1 MSFRDSMHHAC
12 CVSEK
17 ILLLIDS
24 FIQPYDD
31 TVKKILSEV
40 LMELLTVRGE
50 TMVVSLQVLA
60 VRKKKKLKIV

>member
-1 MSFRDSMHHAC
+1 MHHAC

-24 FIQPYDD
+24 YSHTTIQL
-31 TVKKILSEV
+31 KKILSEV

-60 VRKKKKLKIV
+60 VRKKKKIKKSIDHNLI

>member
-1 MSFRDSMHHAC
+1 MHHAC

-24 FIQPYDD
+24 YSHTTIQL
-31 TVKKILSEV
+31 KKLLSEV

-60 VRKKKKLKIV
+60 VRKKKKIKKSIDHNLI

>member
-1 MSFRDSMHHAC
+1 MHHAC

-24 FIQPYDD
+24 YSHTTIQL
-31 TVKKILSEV
+31 KKILSEV